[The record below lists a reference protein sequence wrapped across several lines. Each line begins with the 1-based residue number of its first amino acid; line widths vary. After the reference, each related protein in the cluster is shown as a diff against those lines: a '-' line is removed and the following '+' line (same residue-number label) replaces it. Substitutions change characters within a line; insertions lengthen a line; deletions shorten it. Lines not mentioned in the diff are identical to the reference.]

1 MGHYDQ
7 VVIRSD
13 QEASS
18 MDLLKV
24 VAQERGASK
33 TILVTAPRSD
43 SKANGEAEHAVGI
56 ILPSVTFDPLGH
68 AGPRSIHDTRVG
80 HDSAIE

>member
-1 MGHYDQ
+1 M
-7 VVIRSD
+7 RRR
-13 QEASS
+13 E
-18 MDLLKV
+18 MMR
-24 VAQERGASK
+24 RGARAFVAAAVVRHEHNAFDVPK
-33 TILVTAPRSD
+33 
-43 SKANGEAEHAVGI
+43 GEAEHAVGI